1 MAGEQIDS
9 SKTWVFKLSLSAK
22 ILLGLLLGAF
32 CGIFFG
38 EMCAPLKVVGDIFVG
53 LLRMTV
59 IPYIIVSLI
68 SNLGRLSINQS
79 KRLLYYGGMVLALL
93 WGIGLSLIYLLPFSY
108 PEWQAGS
115 FFSSTIV
122 DPPKQLDILELFIP
136 ANIFVS
142 LYENQIPAVVVLCMA
157 IGLALSTVKNKD
169 ALIAPLDVLSKA
181 LIKISSAIA
190 KLAPYGVFAIS
201 ASAAG
206 TVSLNELG
214 RLQAYLLSYTA
225 GCVLL
230 GFVIL
235 PLLISSMTPFRYWDV
250 LKACQGALITAFATG
265 KLIIVL
271 PILIEETERLF
282 KNYQEESADESV
294 PAIDV
299 LYPLAYPFPHLGKVL
314 SMLFIP
320 FAAWFLGSP
329 MPAEDYPQFLSTGLF
344 AYFGGPVLATPFLLE
359 QAHLP
364 HDMFQL
370 FLLSGVYC
378 ERLGD
383 ALGAMH
389 LMAFTILTTC
399 AFTGHLQIRLL
410 PILKLTAGSVGIF
423 VVMMLGMQYYLS
435 ATLQLANEDNHSIMD
450 LELLSVPASVEVFE
464 DAVSN
469 PDDLEPNE
477 SILQRIRRRGKLR
490 VGYND
495 DSLPFALINH
505 QNHLVGYDIDMA
517 HALANDLGVD
527 LEFVKFTR
535 NRVVQQLNDDDFDL
549 VMSGLMATVERSEA
563 MTHTD
568 PYMNVTLALMVLDH
582 RARDFRSREVIARQ
596 EGLKVGYFDLSRGF
610 LKRMQEKNPGVEFV
624 KLDTAQEF
632 FVSKSE
638 EIDAMLISAESG
650 SAYSMLHPKFQV
662 VVPQGS
668 HVSIPL
674 YYGVGNRDSDMRE
687 FLENWIMLRTK
698 DGTMQEKY
706 DHWILGKNQSV
717 RPPRWSILRN
727 VLKWEG

>member
-1 MAGEQIDS
+1 MEEKQQDV
-9 SKTWVFKLSLSAK
+9 SKAWYFKLSLSAK
-22 ILLGLLLGAF
+22 ILIGLLLGVF

-38 EMCAPLKVVGDIFVG
+38 ELCAPLKIVGDIFVE

-68 SNLGRLSINQS
+68 SNLGRLSLNQS
-79 KRLLYYGGMVLALL
+79 KRLLYYGGIVLSLL
-93 WGIGLSLIYLLPFSY
+93 WGIGLLLIYLLPFSY
-108 PEWQAGS
+108 PEWKAGS
-115 FFSSTIV
+115 FFSSTV
-122 DPPKQLDILELFIP
+122 VEPPEQLDILQLFIP
-136 ANIFVS
+136 SNIFVS

-157 IGLALSTVKNKD
+157 IGLALSNIKNRD

-190 KLAPYGVFAIS
+190 KLAPYGVFAIA

-206 TVSLNELG
+206 TISLDELG

-230 GFVIL
+230 AFVVL
-235 PLLISSMTPFRYWDV
+235 PLLISSITPFRYWDV
-250 LKACQGALITAFATG
+250 LKASQGAMITAFATG

-271 PILIEETERLF
+271 PILIEETEKLF
-282 KNYQEESADESV
+282 KNYQEESADDSV

-320 FAAWFLGSP
+320 FAAWFLGTP
-329 MPAEDYPQFLSTGLF
+329 MPSEDYPQFLTTGLF
-344 AYFGGPVLATPFLLE
+344 AYFGGPILATPFLLE

-389 LMAFTILTTC
+389 LMAFTIITTC
-399 AFTGHLQIRLL
+399 AFTGHLHIRLF
-410 PILKLTAGSVGIF
+410 PIIKLLGTSVGVF
-423 VVMMLGMQYYLS
+423 VVMMLGMQFYLS
-435 ATLQLANEDNHSIMD
+435 STLQLASEYNQLIEKMQLIST
-450 LELLSVPASVEVFE
+450 PASAEVYT

-469 PDDLEPNE
+469 PDPLHPNE

-495 DSLPFALINH
+495 DSMPFAFLN
-505 QNHLVGYDIDMA
+505 NDKKLVGYDVDVA

-527 LEFVKFTR
+527 LEFVRFDR
-535 NRVVQQLNDDDFDL
+535 ESVVQQLNDDDFDL

-563 MTHTD
+563 MTHTE

-582 RARDFRSREVIARQ
+582 RAREFKSREVIAQQ
-596 EGLKVGYFDLSRGF
+596 EGLKIGYFDLSRGF
-610 LKRMQEKNPGVEFV
+610 LARMQEKNPGVEFV
-624 KLDTAQEF
+624 KQDSALEF
-632 FVSKSE
+632 FEPQRE

-650 SAYSMLHPKFQV
+650 SAYSMRHPEYQV
-662 VVPQGS
+662 VVPLGTQ
-668 HVSIPL
+668 VSIPL
-674 YYGVGNRDSDMRE
+674 YYGVANRDSDMRD
-687 FLENWIMLRTK
+687 FLGNWIMLRTK

-706 DHWILGKNQSV
+706 DHWILGKNQAV
-717 RPPRWSILRN
+717 KTPRWCIIRD
-727 VLKWEG
+727 VLQWID